1 MSSAKISPADLFSR
15 TMNERDIIRRLQKHS
30 KFIGDDCA
38 ILPNGKEDML
48 VTTDQ
53 FIEKVHFLRETHRAP
68 DIGWNALAR
77 GLSDIAA
84 MGGTPRY
91 AFVSLAL
98 PEWACQHFLNDFYKG
113 FLQLAKKHNTEL
125 GGGDLSHAD
134 QFFCDVMVLGATP
147 RGKAFRRDGAKP
159 GDFIY
164 VSGPLGKAK
173 KRFEPRIE
181 TGLSLR
187 GKVSAC
193 MDISD
198 GISLDL
204 ARLCEASGMGADLA
218 EIPVAKGASL
228 EDALH
233 RGEDYELLF
242 TSQRKLDYF
251 CIGQIVSRKGV
262 RLNGQPLEAKGY
274 DHFSFTRKDT

>member
-1 MSSAKISPADLFSR
+1 
-15 TMNERDIIRRLQKHS
+15 MNERDIIRRLQKHS
-30 KFIGDDCA
+30 KYIGDDCA
-38 ILPNGKEDML
+38 ILPNGKEDLL

-53 FIEKVHFLRETHRAP
+53 FIERVHFLRETHRAP

-84 MGGTPRY
+84 MGGTPRH

-98 PEWACQHFLNDFYKG
+98 PEWACQHFVNDFYKG
-113 FLQLAKKHNTEL
+113 FLALAKQYNTEL

-134 QFFCDVMVLGATP
+134 QFFCDVIVLGAAP
-147 RGKAFRRDGAKP
+147 KGKALRRDGAKA
-159 GDFIY
+159 GDWIY
-164 VSGPLGKAK
+164 VSGPLGKVK
-173 KRFEPRIE
+173 KRFVPRIE
-181 TGLSLR
+181 IGQTLR
-187 GKVSAC
+187 GVASAC

-204 ARLCEASGMGADLA
+204 ARLCEASHVGAELA
-218 EIPVAKGASL
+218 KIPIARGATL
-228 EDALH
+228 DDALH

-242 TSQRKLDYF
+242 TSRQKLDYF
-251 CIGQIVSRKGV
+251 CVGQIVSQTGI

-274 DHFSFTRKDT
+274 DHFTNPFTIKNT